1 MEVVGRLVTNV
12 LFIWYLEDSRGEFRS
27 PDGWGGH
34 CAAPGHWLLA
44 SVITKDR
51 FALAS
56 NLAASCCPS
65 R

>member
-1 MEVVGRLVTNV
+1 VEVVGRLVANV
-12 LFIWYLEDSRGEFRS
+12 PFIWCLEDSGGFHS
-27 PDGWGGH
+27 ADGWGGR

-56 NLAASCCPS
+56 NLAASRPS